1 MTAVTSVCSKRL
13 DWIDWMKALGIYL
26 IVLGHFY
33 SVGGKFI
40 YVFHVPLFFMIS
52 GFLTKRED
60 DQRVFWK
67 KLWYNLVAPMLLMAV
82 ANFVYASII
91 QLFEG
96 TFELKTF
103 YWFAR
108 NVLFGMVSGFDNLWF
123 VYTLIVLKIIFQ
135 YCSSKKLFYSLTVAM
150 LALAYLYNTLDLSGF
165 PFFMKEPNSIIDVC
179 TAFPFFALGIFVRDY
194 KVLLNAWNNKATLV
208 LAFVCGILLVI
219 ISMLY
224 NDGVGLHCCYYG
236 GNMLLFLLGGVAGSI
251 MVFAVSKMLGR
262 ASNMVVIIS
271 RGTIIILGFHKLIID
286 FVWLF
291 FPASYLDIVFA
302 ALIVVLFVPL
312 IIATEKYFPLLAGKY
327 RVHKSFKNPV

>member
-1 MTAVTSVCSKRL
+1 MAAVTSCSKRL
-13 DWIDWMKALGIYL
+13 DWIDWMKALGIYM

-33 SVGGKFI
+33 SVGQKFI

-52 GFLTKRED
+52 GFLSKKED
-60 DQRVFWK
+60 DRHVFWK
-67 KLWYNLVAPMLLMAV
+67 KLWYNLVVPMLLMAV
-82 ANFVYASII
+82 ANFVYASIV

-96 TFELKTF
+96 TFEWKTF

-123 VYTLIVLKIIFQ
+123 VYTLILLKIIFQ
-135 YCSSKKLFYSLTVAM
+135 YCPSKKLFYSLTIIM

-165 PFFMKEPNSIIDVC
+165 PFFLKEPNSIIDVC
-179 TAFPFFALGIFVRDY
+179 TAFPFFALGIYGRHY
-194 KVLLNAWNNKATLV
+194 KVLFNEWNNKAILMLT
-208 LAFVCGILLVI
+208 FVCGILLVI
-219 ISMLY
+219 ISMSY

-236 GNMLLFLLGGVAGSI
+236 GNMLMFLLGGVAGSI
-251 MVFAVSKMLGR
+251 MVFAVSKLLGQ
-262 ASNMVVIIS
+262 ASSMVSIIS

-291 FPASYLDIVFA
+291 FSASYLDIVFA

-312 IIATEKYFPLLAGKY
+312 IIATEKYFPLMAGKY
-327 RVHKSFKNPV
+327 RIKRVA